1 VVTAVGETLNLAR
14 SFTAC
19 SRGPCDARYYQ
30 QDSSPFRALIPMMNR
45 ERYVA
50 GQRYDAMVGAAQKL
64 VDLWTITRRRAT
76 VDDAAV
82 AAVEATG
89 VPLHLL
95 VLSADWCIDA
105 ACSIP
110 FIDALAERGTNLDL
124 RILDRDKNLDL
135 IDAHLTNG
143 KSRSI
148 PVVIVYD
155 DQFVER
161 GWWGPRPAELQALVQ
176 GAWATLETS
185 ERVAQERRWYVK
197 DRGVSS
203 VREIVALLERAAAA
217 TSASAP
223 SAMENDATPAA

>member
-1 VVTAVGETLNLAR
+1 
-14 SFTAC
+14 
-19 SRGPCDARYYQ
+19 
-30 QDSSPFRALIPMMNR
+30 MMNR

-110 FIDALAERGTNLDL
+110 FIDVLAERGTNLDL

-161 GWWGPRPAELQALVQ
+161 GSLL
-176 GAWATLETS
+176 T
-185 ERVAQERRWYVK
+185 AQQFGNDRHFGFRRGGLSGRQVCVGLRHR
-197 DRGVSS
+197 RGG
-203 VREIVALLERAAAA
+203 LLHL
-217 TSASAP
+217 
-223 SAMENDATPAA
+223 